1 MTERKGTYLTTAIDY
16 ANGPP
21 HLGHAL
27 EKIGADAVARYRR
40 LKGEDVHF
48 VIGMDEHGLNVL
60 QSATAAGV
68 SPQQWVDDLANR
80 FRETWARLGI
90 GNDDFIRT
98 TEPRHRRAVE
108 AVIERIA
115 AAGDLYRGT
124 YAGYYCVGCESYKTE
139 DELVPAPEPTAG
151 SGVPQEPAPVE
162 SGGAA
167 GVGPSEV
174 HTLRCPLHPTRTLLW
189 MEESNWFFRLSRFQE
204 PLLRLLD
211 ERPEF
216 VQPEIR
222 RNEIRRVIEGGLED
236 ISVSRARL
244 PWGVP
249 WPGDPENTV
258 YVWIDALTNYLSAV
272 GFPDPDY
279 TRWWPADL
287 HVIGKDIT
295 RFHCIYWPAMLM
307 SAGLELP
314 RAVWAHGFLTFEGRR
329 FSKSAG
335 VWVELDEAIARH
347 GPDPFRYY
355 LLREVPWNGDG
366 DFSWARFDERYT
378 ADLADDLGNLV
389 NRALSM
395 IERYREGVVPAAAR
409 TSLDERAGGVLAAYG
424 AAMDANLLHQG
435 AAAAMELA
443 GAANAFVVERAP
455 WQQAK
460 DPALVAELDST
471 LGALARALAML
482 ATLLEPFMPGKMA
495 ELALRLG
502 LERVPR
508 LAELPT
514 LDLAGRKI
522 ERGAVLFPKERK

>member
-1 MTERKGTYLTTAIDY
+1 LTERKTTYLTTAIDY

-21 HLGHAL
+21 HMGHAL
-27 EKIGADAVARYRR
+27 EKIGADAMARYRR
-40 LKGEDVHF
+40 LKGEDVRL

-60 QSATAAGV
+60 QSATAAGI
-68 SPQQWVDDLANR
+68 SPQQWVDNLADR
-80 FRETWARLGI
+80 FRDTWKRLGI
-90 GNDDFIRT
+90 SNDDFIRT
-98 TEPRHRRAVE
+98 TEPRHKRAVE
-108 AVIERIA
+108 ALIERIA

-124 YAGYYCVGCESYKTE
+124 YAGYYCVGCESYKGE
-139 DELVPAPEPTAG
+139 DELVPVAEAGAGSAGSAGTATAG
-151 SGVPQEPAPVE
+151 
-162 SGGAA
+162 AA
-167 GVGPSEV
+167 QAGQREV
-174 HTLRCPLHPTRTLLW
+174 HHLRCPLHPTRTLLW

-216 VQPEIR
+216 IQPEIR

-249 WPGDPENTV
+249 WPGDPEHTV

-279 TRWWPADL
+279 TRWWPAEL

-314 RAVWAHGFLTFEGRR
+314 RGVWAHGFLTFEGRR

-335 VWVELDEAIARH
+335 VWVELDDAIARH
-347 GPDPFRYY
+347 GPDAFRYY

-366 DFSWARFDERYT
+366 DFSWTRFDERYT

-389 NRALSM
+389 NRTLSM
-395 IERYREGVVPAAAR
+395 IERYRAGVVPAGAR
-409 TSLDERAGGVLAAYG
+409 TSLDERAAVVLDAYR

-443 GAANAFVVERAP
+443 SAANAFVVERAP
-455 WQQAK
+455 WQQVK
-460 DPALVAELDST
+460 DPALASELDTT
-471 LGALARALAML
+471 LGSLARALATL

-495 ELALRLG
+495 ELASRLG

-508 LAELPT
+508 LVELPT
-514 LDLAGRKI
+514 MDLAGRNI
-522 ERGAVLFPKERK
+522 ARGEVLFPKERK